1 MSTNEYFLRVR
12 LCFKPPIHTSVIQP
26 AQGPCEGHTTA
37 FPVLYEGVA
46 GETEGRSTY
55 SLTQTIETHLNMGI

>member
-1 MSTNEYFLRVR
+1 MRTNEYFLRVR

-26 AQGPCEGHTTA
+26 SQGPCEGYTTA

-46 GETEGRSTY
+46 GETGGSSTY
-55 SLTQTIETHLNMGI
+55 SLTQTTETHLNMGI